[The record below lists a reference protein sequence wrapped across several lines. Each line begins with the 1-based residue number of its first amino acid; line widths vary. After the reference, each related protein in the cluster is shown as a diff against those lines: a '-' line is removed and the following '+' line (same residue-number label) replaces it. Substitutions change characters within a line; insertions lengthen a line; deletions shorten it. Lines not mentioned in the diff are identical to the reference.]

1 MNNSKKIGIFGG
13 TFDPPHIGHL
23 IIAEKAREQ
32 LGLSKIYIMPTGNP
46 GYKERNDISP
56 KSMRI
61 HMVKLAI
68 NNNPYF
74 SFSDVE
80 LKREG
85 IIYTSDTLQI
95 IHNENPDCEI
105 YFVMGGDSLKNI
117 LSWHEPDK
125 IFNLCTLAV
134 TCRDDISHD
143 KLQDLIQDLKM
154 NYGAK
159 IEMLDIPLLDISSS
173 DIRNMVKNGHSIK
186 YYVTDDTLNYIKE
199 SGLYL

>member
-56 KSMRI
+56 KSKRS

-74 SFSDVE
+74 SFSDAE
-80 LKREG
+80 LKRKG

-105 YFVMGGDSLKNI
+105 YFVIGGDSLKNI
-117 LSWHEPDK
+117 LSWHEPGK

-134 TCRDDISHD
+134 TCRDDVSHD
-143 KLQDLIQDLKM
+143 KLQNLIQELRM
-154 NYGAK
+154 NHDAK